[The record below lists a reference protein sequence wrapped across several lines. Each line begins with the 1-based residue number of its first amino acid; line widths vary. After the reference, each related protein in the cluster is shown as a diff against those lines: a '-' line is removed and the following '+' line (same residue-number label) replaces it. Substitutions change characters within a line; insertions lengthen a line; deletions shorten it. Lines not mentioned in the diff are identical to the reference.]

1 MASATEGGRIVPVST
16 NEFKTGLTVELD
28 GQVYQI
34 LNFEH
39 HKPGKGHAVV
49 RTKLRDVRTGNV
61 YDKTFRAGE
70 KVETAHVQRKQM
82 QYLYT
87 DGSGFFLMDNDTYD
101 QMELSEEQVGDG
113 AIWLKEGEDIDVTL
127 HEGQLLGVEVKQT
140 VERRV
145 ERTDPG
151 VRGDTATGGTKP
163 AVLEGGATI
172 QVPLFV
178 DVDDVLKVDT
188 RTGSYI
194 TRVKVK

>member
-1 MASATEGGRIVPVST
+1 
-16 NEFKTGLTVELD
+16 
-28 GQVYQI
+28 
-34 LNFEH
+34 
-39 HKPGKGHAVV
+39 
-49 RTKLRDVRTGNV
+49 
-61 YDKTFRAGE
+61 
-70 KVETAHVQRKQM
+70 
-82 QYLYT
+82 
-87 DGSGFFLMDNDTYD
+87 
-101 QMELSEEQVGDG
+101 MELSEEQVGDG

>member
-1 MASATEGGRIVPVST
+1 MPVST
-16 NEFKTGLTVELD
+16 NEFKTGLTIEMD

-34 LNFEH
+34 INYEH

-49 RTKLRDVRTGNV
+49 RTKLRDVKSGNV

-70 KVETAHVQRKQM
+70 KVETAHVTRKQM

-87 DGSGFFLMDNDTYD
+87 DGSGYFFMDNESYD
-101 QMELSEEQVGDG
+101 QMEISGDQVGTQH
-113 AIWLKEGEDIDVTL
+113 IWLKEGEDVDITM
-127 HEGQLLGVEVKQT
+127 HEEELLGVEVKQT

-145 ERTDPG
+145 DKTDPG

-172 QVPLFV
+172 TVPLFV
-178 DVDDVLKVDT
+178 SEGDVLKVDT
-188 RTGSYI
+188 RNSNYI
-194 TRVKVK
+194 TRV

>member
-1 MASATEGGRIVPVST
+1 VPVST
-16 NEFKTGLTVELD
+16 NDFKPGLTIELD
-28 GQVYQI
+28 GQVYQVVHS
-34 LNFEH
+34 EH
-39 HKPGKGHAVV
+39 YKPGKGQAVV

-70 KVETAHVQRKQM
+70 KVETAHVERKRM

-87 DGSGFFLMDNDTYD
+87 DGTDYHVMDNQSYD
-101 QMELSEEQVGDG
+101 QMALTAEQVGED
-113 AIWLKEGEDIDVTL
+113 AVWLKEGEDVDVTMYQG
-127 HEGQLLGVEVKQT
+127 ELLGVEVQQT

-151 VRGDTATGGTKP
+151 IRGDTATGGTKP

-178 DVDDVLKVDT
+178 NVDDVVKVDT
-188 RTGSYI
+188 RNGNYI
-194 TRVKVK
+194 TRVREG

>member
-1 MASATEGGRIVPVST
+1 VPVST

-28 GQVYQI
+28 GHVYQI

-70 KVETAHVQRKQM
+70 KVETAHVQRKRM
-82 QYLYT
+82 QYLYS
-87 DGSGFFLMDNDTYD
+87 DGSGYFLMDNDSYD

-127 HEGQLLGVEVKQT
+127 HDGQLLGVEVQQT

-151 VRGDTATGGTKP
+151 IRGDTATGGTKP
-163 AVLEGGATI
+163 AVLEGGATV

-194 TRVKVK
+194 TRVKGK